1 MITSQTIMRVKQGV
15 FDFLLLIFTLNVLIL
30 SFNTFIIYDL
40 ILKSILILN
49 IKDSLMEKYFPTTST
64 FTIFSDE
71 PYHRVEVYG
80 ATPDF

>member
-30 SFNTFIIYDL
+30 SFNTLIIYDL

-71 PYHRVEVYG
+71 RYHRVEVYG

>member
-49 IKDSLMEKYFPTTST
+49 IKDSLMEKYFLTTST

-71 PYHRVEVYG
+71 RYHRVEVYG

>member
-15 FDFLLLIFTLNVLIL
+15 FDFLLLIFTLIVLIL

-49 IKDSLMEKYFPTTST
+49 IKDSLMEKYFPTTIA

-71 PYHRVEVYG
+71 RYHRVEVYEVESG
-80 ATPDF
+80 F

>member
-49 IKDSLMEKYFPTTST
+49 IKHSLMEKYFPTTST

-71 PYHRVEVYG
+71 RYHRVEVYG

>member
-49 IKDSLMEKYFPTTST
+49 IKDSLMEKYSPTTST

-71 PYHRVEVYG
+71 RYHRVEVYG